1 MRFRFNK
8 RRSPSTDS
16 LSLTMVSRKGVS
28 ARLGGIRRLVYEGVN
43 RRKYEYV
50 IKKICDWG
58 VLGIGDLGREQEL
71 EKIKSKAENNGIG
84 EKIKK
89 SKNNKLE
96 FKFVENLIYGE
107 IKSGEFEQMLDE
119 VAKIFYS
126 HICQLT
132 KIQINSGSFNNNLLT
147 GASING

>member
-1 MRFRFNK
+1 M
-8 RRSPSTDS
+8 
-16 LSLTMVSRKGVS
+16 
-28 ARLGGIRRLVYEGVN
+28 
-43 RRKYEYV
+43 

-58 VLGIGDLGREQEL
+58 VLGIRDLGREQEL

-89 SKNNKLE
+89 SKNSKLE
-96 FKFVENLIYGE
+96 FKFVENLICGE

>member
-16 LSLTMVSRKGVS
+16 LSLTIVSRKGVS
-28 ARLGGIRRLVYEGVN
+28 ARLSGIRRLVYGGVN

-58 VLGIGDLGREQEL
+58 VLGIRDLGRGQKL
-71 EKIKSKAENNGIG
+71 DKIKSKAENNGIG
-84 EKIKK
+84 KKIKK
-89 SKNNKLE
+89 NKNSKLE
-96 FKFVENLIYGE
+96 FKFVENLIC
-107 IKSGEFEQMLDE
+107 SDFNMSEFEQMLDE

>member
-1 MRFRFNK
+1 
-8 RRSPSTDS
+8 
-16 LSLTMVSRKGVS
+16 MVSRKGVS
-28 ARLGGIRRLVYEGVN
+28 ARLGGIRRLVCVGVN
-43 RRKYEYV
+43 RRKCEYV

-119 VAKIFYS
+119 VANIFYS

>member
-1 MRFRFNK
+1 
-8 RRSPSTDS
+8 
-16 LSLTMVSRKGVS
+16 MVSRKGVS
-28 ARLGGIRRLVYEGVN
+28 ARLGGIRRLVYGGVN

-50 IKKICDWG
+50 IKKICGWG
-58 VLGIGDLGREQEL
+58 VLGIRDLGREQEL

-89 SKNNKLE
+89 SKNSKLE

-147 GASING
+147 GAGANG